1 MHFALRQTHVLKANP
16 YRDESGRFSSKEG
29 AASTSYSTGVEPG
42 RFSKLP
48 VTKKVIADNRYEYS
62 ASDKLTLGGKK
73 VDYDINVGKL
83 TVSASSGEW
92 RGMEISVNE
101 SHRGKGLAFE
111 LMLRAVKDV
120 GPIKTSGV
128 FSPAGKLQM
137 AGLVKRGYADA
148 LDGGDYLIHFKGSKD
163 KVEKS
168 ELEEVWDED
177 PAVLRA

>member
-1 MHFALRQTHVLKANP
+1 MHYLLHLHLRKANP
-16 YRDESGRFSSKEG
+16 YHDKDGKFSSKEDS
-29 AASTSYSTGVEPG
+29 ASVSHPTGVEPG

-62 ASDKLTLGGKK
+62 ASDKLTIRGRKT
-73 VDYDINVGKL
+73 DYDIDVGRL

-128 FSPAGKLQM
+128 FSPL
-137 AGLVKRGYADA
+137 
-148 LDGGDYLIHFKGSKD
+148 
-163 KVEKS
+163 
-168 ELEEVWDED
+168 W
-177 PAVLRA
+177 